1 MKAMKTI
8 KTILMVLVLI
18 GAIFGFARTNKKIGE
33 IDDALF
39 EHLVEDFNLKV
50 RKKQ

>member
-1 MKAMKTI
+1 MKAI
-8 KTILMVLVLI
+8 KTVLLIFVVL
-18 GAIFGFARTNKKIGE
+18 GTIFGFARTNKKIGE

-39 EHLVEDFNLKV
+39 KHLVEDFNLKV